1 MFLKIIKIL
10 AKFLQEG
17 RLSALGIGDSVDGPG
32 PGCAEQISPF
42 GCLPLRPTAHLPTAS
57 HCLISSPLTTE
68 TFTSQRSRDMIEKYL
83 TGYIDDQ
90 KMGYTDV
97 YRWT

>member
-10 AKFLQEG
+10 AKFPQEG
-17 RLSALGIGDSVDGPG
+17 RLSALRIGDSVDGPD

-42 GCLPLRPTAHLPTAS
+42 GYLPLRPTAHLHTAS

-68 TFTSQRSRDMIEKYL
+68 TFTSQRSRNMIEKYL
-83 TGYIDDQ
+83 IWYVDFQ

-97 YRWT
+97 YR